1 MYSAKKSLTELEE
14 VYASL
19 QQEAEGLDQRLAV
32 NRHGATR
39 ISSKEVE
46 MAEKMVHCHVQEW
59 KRRKRSFHNVWETV
73 SENFDGNRSEHF
85 ADIGVEMDS
94 VNESSYE
101 KLTNRSKINI

>member
-1 MYSAKKSLTELEE
+1 MDELKEA
-14 VYASL
+14 YASL

-32 NRHGATR
+32 NRNGVTR

-46 MAEKMVHCHVQEW
+46 MAEKMVHSHIQEW
-59 KRRKRSFHNVWETV
+59 RRRKRSFHNVWETV

-85 ADIGVEMDS
+85 ANIGVEIDS

-101 KLTNRSKINI
+101 KLTSRKKINI